1 MTLKANPSIRLPG
14 GAVAIID
21 VLCGSDTSR
30 PLAVP
35 LADKMQRVERT
46 LAGLVSAAD
55 VITPSGKHELLVVME
70 SHVGAK
76 VVMEQCFEAL
86 SAAGP
91 AYWLSVCIG
100 LAIDPRGTTPQEMMW
115 EKAEEA
121 VSRARAAGGAQ
132 IVVVESDGL
141 VRGQPG

>member
-1 MTLKANPSIRLPG
+1 MTFKTKSSTRLPG

-21 VLCGSDTSR
+21 VLCGSDTFH
-30 PLAVP
+30 PFAVP
-35 LADKMQRVERT
+35 LTDKMQRVERA
-46 LAGLVSAAD
+46 LAGLVSAGD
-55 VITPSGKHELLVVME
+55 VITPSGRHELLVVME
-70 SHVGAK
+70 RHEGAK
-76 VVMEQCFEAL
+76 IVMERCFEAL

-132 IVVVESDGL
+132 IVVVESEGL
-141 VRGQPG
+141 VRR